1 VSLGFTFTFGFG
13 RPLLRK
19 SFYGRT
25 RKAVQDQLTKANR
38 DQQLGL
44 PIAFERQTVGHF
56 LADWLKN
63 TVRSRVR
70 PKTLASYEQ
79 LTVNHIVPAIGKS
92 ELSKI
97 TAQDVQALLN
107 ALMQKGL
114 SPRTV
119 QYVRAVLRLALNQAV
134 VRSMAST

>member
-1 VSLGFTFTFGFG
+1 
-13 RPLLRK
+13 
-19 SFYGRT
+19 
-25 RKAVQDQLTKANR
+25 
-38 DQQLGL
+38 
-44 PIAFERQTVGHF
+44 
-56 LADWLKN
+56 
-63 TVRSRVR
+63 VR

-92 ELSKI
+92 ELSKL